1 MPKRIERYMINIIYG
16 FKGEYDMRPDTPID
30 QLKQL
35 KFELTKLLLLYRC
48 ALDEIETKINI
59 LKQEFQALHDY
70 SPIEHTKSRI
80 KTPESILEKMIR
92 KNLDLSFTSIK
103 DNIKDIAGLRITCSF
118 IPDIYNVQEMLM
130 KQSDLEVLEIKDYI
144 ESPKPNGYRSLHM
157 LVNVPVFMS
166 DSVEK
171 VCVEIQIRTIA
182 MDFWASLEHKIFY
195 KYKQAVPERLLK
207 ELKNAA
213 ESAHSLDLQMGD
225 LHREID
231 EIKHMHGEEELD
243 IDIRKL
249 VINNQQFLLPEPLLE
264 LLGGKKET
272 NIRNLND

>member
-1 MPKRIERYMINIIYG
+1 
-16 FKGEYDMRPDTPID
+16 
-30 QLKQL
+30 
-35 KFELTKLLLLYRC
+35 
-48 ALDEIETKINI
+48 
-59 LKQEFQALHDY
+59 
-70 SPIEHTKSRI
+70 
-80 KTPESILEKMIR
+80 MIR
-92 KNLDLSFTSIK
+92 KNLDLSFSTIK
-103 DNIKDIAGLRITCSF
+103 ENIKDIAGLRITCSF

-130 KQSDLEVLEIKDYI
+130 KQNDLEVLEIKDYI

-195 KYKQAVPERLLK
+195 KYRQTVPEQLLK

-231 EIKHMHGEEELD
+231 EIKHMQGEDDFD

-249 VINNQQFLLPEPLLE
+249 VINNQQFLLPETLLE
-264 LLGGKKET
+264 LLGGKKENNT
-272 NIRNLND
+272 GNLNE

>member
-1 MPKRIERYMINIIYG
+1 MVSELRIE
-16 FKGEYDMRPDTPID
+16 
-30 QLKQL
+30 QLKQM
-35 KFELTKLLLLYRC
+35 KYELTKLLLLYRC

-92 KNLDLSFTSIK
+92 KNLDLSFSTIK
-103 DNIKDIAGLRITCSF
+103 ENIKDIAGLRITCSF

-130 KQSDLEVLEIKDYI
+130 KQNDLEVLEIKDYI

-195 KYKQAVPERLLK
+195 KYRQTVPEQLLK

-225 LHREID
+225 LHREIN
-231 EIKHMHGEEELD
+231 EIKHMQGEDDFD

-249 VINNQQFLLPEPLLE
+249 VINNQQFLLPETLLE
-264 LLGGKKET
+264 LLGGKKENNT
-272 NIRNLND
+272 GNLNE

>member
-1 MPKRIERYMINIIYG
+1 MNM
-16 FKGEYDMRPDTPID
+16 DTPID
-30 QLKQL
+30 RFKQM
-35 KFELTKLLLLYRC
+35 KYELTKLLLLYRC

-80 KTPESILEKMIR
+80 KSPESILEKMIR
-92 KNLDLSFTSIK
+92 KGLNFSFTSIK
-103 DNIKDIAGLRITCSF
+103 ENIKDIAGLRITCSF

-130 KQSDLEVLEIKDYI
+130 RQNDLEVLEIKDYI

-166 DSVEK
+166 DCVEK

-195 KYKQAVPERLLK
+195 KYKQSVPERLLK
-207 ELKNAA
+207 ELKKAA
-213 ESAHSLDLQMGD
+213 DSAHSLDLQMGD

-231 EIKHMHGEEELD
+231 EIKHMNGEDDDLD

-249 VINNQQFLLPEPLLE
+249 VINNQQFLLPEMLLE
-264 LLGGKKET
+264 LLGGKE
-272 NIRNLND
+272 